1 MTDNFDLFE
10 SRARRDEGMDCV
22 EEPTFSEAVSGVVCD
37 MDAGIQV
44 TGEDIRRLC
53 TSRGVTP
60 HHPNAWGGVIS
71 GLVCAGRLRAT
82 GEYRQM
88 ADVKSHARETKV
100 YRVPSEW
107 ESFLFKEL

>member
-22 EEPTFSEAVSGVVCD
+22 EEQTFSEAVSGVVCG
-37 MDAGIQV
+37 MNPGIRV

-53 TSRGVTP
+53 TNRGVTP

-71 GLVCAGRLRAT
+71 GLVCAGRLKAT

-88 ADVKSHARETKV
+88 ADVRSHARETKV
-100 YRVPSEW
+100 YCIPSEW
-107 ESFLFKEL
+107 ESFLHG

>member
-10 SRARRDEGMDCV
+10 SRARRDEGMDRV
-22 EEPTFSEAVSGVVCD
+22 EQTFSEAVSVIVCGL
-37 MDAGIQV
+37 DAGVQV

-53 TSRGVTP
+53 TSRGVMP

-100 YRVPSEW
+100 YCIPSEW
-107 ESFLFKEL
+107 ESFLHG

>member
-1 MTDNFDLFE
+1 MTGDFDLFE
-10 SRARRDEGMDCV
+10 SRVRRDEGMDCV
-22 EEPTFSEAVSGVVCD
+22 EEQTFSGAVSRVVCG
-37 MDAGIQV
+37 MDAGVQV

-71 GLVCAGRLRAT
+71 GLVCAGRLKAT

-100 YRVPSEW
+100 YCIPSEW
-107 ESFLFKEL
+107 ESFLLG